1 MASNDRSGTAAA
13 EAGYGRRTMD
23 AATPSAASPA
33 SAWQRDSSEVADK
46 LNVELASGLS
56 SAEASARLARD
67 GPNVL
72 DAAKQVS
79 AWRKLFRQFDDPL
92 IYLLLV
98 AVVVSFVAWLLEGH
112 QGVPFEV
119 IVILVIV
126 VLNAVLGYWQ
136 QARAEQAVAALQ
148 RMAAAT
154 AGVLR
159 DGRETR
165 VPAAEVVRGDVLTL
179 AEGDAVSADARLVE
193 VASLMVAEASLT
205 GESEAVLKD
214 VATIVEPVGLG
225 DQVNMVFGGTAVARG
240 RGLAVV
246 TATGMDTQMGHVARL
261 LGDTDEHDTPLQR
274 EIDKIGRMLGIA
286 VIVIA
291 LVVVGAILLT
301 TDIRNATDLIDVLL
315 VGVSLAVAAVPE
327 GLPAVLSVVL
337 ALGVQRMARRHAIVK
352 KLSSVETLGSASV
365 VCSDKTGT
373 LTRNEMTIVKVV
385 TASGEVDVT
394 GSGYR
399 PVGELQVDGRPLADT
414 DLLEEVR
421 YVVGGGSLANDAS
434 LDENDGI
441 WTIQGDPTEAAFLV
455 AEAKITGLV
464 DDRLARFERVGEVPF
479 TSERKLMTTLEADA
493 ERYGRISVVTKGAP
507 DVLLTRCTHIR
518 VRGAIEPL
526 TPERR
531 SAVLASVDRL
541 ADLAL
546 RTLAVAYRPLPE
558 TDRPAPD
565 ESIEHEL
572 VYLGMVGIIDPPRPE
587 ARIAIEEAHAAGIR
601 IIMITGDHPRTA
613 VRIAHELGIDRGDA
627 RTISGANIDELSDE
641 ELVVHARSVSVYSR
655 VSPEHKLRIVA
666 ALQADHNI
674 VAMTGDGVN
683 DAPALKAADIG
694 VAMGITGTDV
704 TKESADMILTD
715 DNFATIV
722 VAVREGRSIFANIR
736 KFLRFLLSSNIGE
749 VLTMFLG
756 VVLAGALGLEATG
769 PTIAVPLLATQ
780 ILWINL
786 LTDTAPALAMGFD
799 PPPDDVMDCP
809 PRRVTDRVIDLEMWV
824 GIVWVGTVM
833 AAVTL
838 AALDLGLDGGILGGS
853 GDIVQARTMA
863 FTTLV
868 FAQLFNT
875 FNARSDTASAFR
887 HFFTNR
893 FLWGAI
899 VLSAFL
905 QIAVV
910 QLPFLNDAFDTVSM
924 SKSEW
929 GLCISLA
936 SVVLWAAEAKKLI
949 GRRVHYRRI
958 AKR

>member
-1 MASNDRSGTAAA
+1 
-13 EAGYGRRTMD
+13 MD
-23 AATPSAASPA
+23 AVTSSASPPPP
-33 SAWQRDSSEVADK
+33 AWQRDASEVADE
-46 LNVELASGLS
+46 LDVELTTGLS
-56 SAEASARLARD
+56 SAEAADRLARD

-72 DAAKQVS
+72 DAAEQVS
-79 AWRKLFRQFDDPL
+79 AWRKLLRQFDDPL

-98 AVVVSFVAWLLEGH
+98 AIVVSFIAWLLEGH
-112 QGVPFEV
+112 EGVPFEV

-154 AGVLR
+154 AGVVR
-159 DGRETR
+159 DGRDTR
-165 VPAAEVVRGDVLTL
+165 VPAAEMVRGDVLTL

-193 VASLMVAEASLT
+193 AASLMIAEASLT

-214 VATIVEPVGLG
+214 VAAIVEPVGLG
-225 DQVNMVFGGTAVARG
+225 DRVNMVFGGTAVTRG
-240 RGLAVV
+240 RGRAVV
-246 TATGMDTQMGHVARL
+246 TATGMNTEMGHVARL
-261 LGDTDEHDTPLQR
+261 LGETEEHDTPLQR
-274 EIDKIGRMLGIA
+274 EIDRIGRMLGIA

-291 LVVVGAILLT
+291 AIVVGAILLT
-301 TDIRNATDLIDVLL
+301 TDIQNATDLIDVLL

-337 ALGVQRMARRHAIVK
+337 ALGVQRMARRNAIVK

-394 GSGYR
+394 GSGYC
-399 PVGELQVDGRPLADT
+399 PDGELQVDGRPLDDT
-414 DLLEEVR
+414 ELLEEAR
-421 YVVGGGSLANDAS
+421 YVLGGGSLANDAS
-434 LDENDGI
+434 LGEIDGI

-464 DDRLARFERVGEVPF
+464 DERRARFERVGEVPF
-479 TSERKLMTTLEADA
+479 TSERKLMTTLEADV
-493 ERYGRISVVTKGAP
+493 EREGRIAVVTKGAP

-518 VRGAIEPL
+518 VSGEVEPL
-526 TPERR
+526 TLEWRA
-531 SAVLASVDRL
+531 AVLATVDRL
-541 ADLAL
+541 ADLSL
-546 RTLAVAYRPLPE
+546 RTLAVAYRPIPD
-558 TDRPAPD
+558 TDPPAQN
-565 ESIEHEL
+565 ESIEQEL
-572 VYLGMVGIIDPPRPE
+572 IYLGMVGIIDPPRPE
-587 ARIAIEEAHAAGIR
+587 ARVAIEQAHAAGIR
-601 IIMITGDHPRTA
+601 IVMITGDHPRTA
-613 VRIAHELGIDRGDA
+613 VRIAGELGIDAGVH
-627 RTISGANIDELSDE
+627 TMSGADIDELSDD
-641 ELVVHARSVSVYSR
+641 ELLTSSRSVSVYSR
-655 VSPEHKLRIVA
+655 VAPEHKLRIVA
-666 ALQADHNI
+666 ALQADGNV

-694 VAMGITGTDV
+694 VAMGVSGTDV
-704 TKESADMILTD
+704 TKEAADMILAD

-749 VLTMFLG
+749 VFTMFFG
-756 VVLAGALGLEATG
+756 VLLAGALGLEATG
-769 PTIAVPLLATQ
+769 STIAAPLLATQ

-786 LTDTAPALAMGFD
+786 LTDTAPALAMAFD
-799 PPPDDVMDCP
+799 PPPDDVMDRP
-809 PRRVTDRVIDLEMWV
+809 PRRVTDRVVDLDMWV
-824 GIVWVGTVM
+824 GIAWVGTVM

-838 AALDLGLDGGILGGS
+838 AAFDLGLDGGILGGS

-868 FAQLFNT
+868 FAQLFNA
-875 FNARSDTASAFR
+875 FNARSDNASAFR
-887 HFFTNR
+887 HIFTNR

-899 VLSAFL
+899 ALSAVL

-910 QLPFLNDAFDTVSM
+910 QLPFLNDAFDTVAM
-924 SKSEW
+924 SKGEW

-936 SVVLWAAEAKKLI
+936 SVVLWADEVKKLI
-949 GRRVHYRRI
+949 GRQVRHRRI
-958 AKR
+958 AER